1 MYYEM
6 QKDVEIPLCY
16 SWGGG
21 GGLEYVLQ
29 LHLGQ
34 QSTISTSVTKL
45 HDTGFTRGKVHPW

>member
-1 MYYEM
+1 ML
-6 QKDVEIPLCY
+6 QLG
-16 SWGGG
+16 GGG